1 MNQLE
6 IIQDKIKDHKKEI
19 ELIKSFKS
27 KSYKIRVK
35 QLKLMIKRSNNTIQY
50 NIRNKIK

>member
-35 QLKLMIKRSNNTIQY
+35 QLKLMIKRHK
-50 NIRNKIK
+50 KIVKRAFFI